1 MDTKEELQW
10 LIEKSNDKKTFVKQ
24 LSKDIAGRP
33 YQLEAIQRVAETLV
47 TDAEKGICGNKRR
60 ALLVMATGSGKPEL
74 QQHWSMYYSKTIG

>member
-33 YQLEAIQRVAETLV
+33 I
-47 TDAEKGICGNKRR
+47 N
-60 ALLVMATGSGKPEL
+60 
-74 QQHWSMYYSKTIG
+74 